1 MFLIDLLFFLLI
13 IFYFS
18 SVFNFEIPAHDGVAK
33 LLIFSYDLRSMFAKT
48 ITPIAHNLNLILLKN
63 INSKCLYCSLKTY
76 STFNFAQ
83 NVLSLYGS
91 SLVHHQITNSSSSR
105 SFNFIQLNH
114 NTVLVRHF
122 AKSKD
127 KGKEKKKGT
136 KPKVVLT
143 DEEMSDVVPIYE
155 LKEEIN
161 KIIDK
166 LKSDC
171 AVNLSIRS
179 NNSAIDK

>member
-1 MFLIDLLFFLLI
+1 M
-13 IFYFS
+13 
-18 SVFNFEIPAHDGVAK
+18 
-33 LLIFSYDLRSMFAKT
+33 MFAKT
-48 ITPIAHNLNLILLKN
+48 ITPIVHNLNVMLLKN

-76 STFNFAQ
+76 STFNSAQ
-83 NVLSLYGS
+83 NVFPLYGS
-91 SLVHHQITNSSSSR
+91 SLVHHQIINSNSLR
-105 SFNFIQLNH
+105 SFNFIELNH

-143 DEEMSDVVPIYE
+143 DEEMSDIVPVYE

-161 KIIDK
+161 KIIEK